1 MTQEEILALPKRKF
15 LIWLRNFVG
24 LIPKEEWCI
33 NQRTNENQQHCI
45 LGFIEKEF
53 GLSSLV
59 ERRVLETTHR
69 KGLEHDMFGNI
80 VISNNGYEP
89 KIHPVIAKLDNPK
102 DRVLKH
108 INLKLV
114 NKI

>member
-24 LIPKEEWCI
+24 LIPKEQWCI
-33 NQRTNENQQHCI
+33 RTRDNGNGQHCV
-45 LGFIEKEF
+45 LGFIDKKF
-53 GLSSLV
+53 GKVSV
-59 ERRVLETTHR
+59 
-69 KGLEHDMFGNI
+69 D
-80 VISNNGYEP
+80 SNN
-89 KIHPVIAKLDNPK
+89 KITDRVIDDTTTKDRFDIVYSNNNHPLIDSRISKLDNPK

-108 INLKLV
+108 INLMLA